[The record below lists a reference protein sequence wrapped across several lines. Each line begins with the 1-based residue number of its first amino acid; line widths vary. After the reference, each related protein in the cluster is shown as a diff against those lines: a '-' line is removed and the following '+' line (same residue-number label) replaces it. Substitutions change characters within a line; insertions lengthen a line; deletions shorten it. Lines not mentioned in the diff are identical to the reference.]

1 MSDIAINIKEI
12 RNRIESVANR
22 VGRDPSSIK
31 LVAATKTVS
40 VHSINEAIEA
50 GITIIGENRVQEA
63 RDKIPE
69 LNKVSC
75 HLIGHLQK
83 NKVKYIFGLFD
94 MVHSV
99 DSLEL
104 AAEINRQAI
113 ARGTKMDM
121 LLQVNVS
128 GEESKFGFDENNL
141 FPGLP
146 QVGRMEG
153 IAVKGL
159 MTIPPYSDEPN
170 DSRPFFE
177 RLTALREKIRRMG
190 IEGVEMG
197 ELSMGMSNDF
207 EVAVEEGATMVRVG
221 SAIFGR
227 RLSE

>member
-1 MSDIAINIKEI
+1 MSHIAINIKEI
-12 RNRIESVANR
+12 RNRIGAAADR
-22 VGRDPSSIK
+22 VGRNPLSVK
-31 LVAATKTVS
+31 LVAVTKTVPAAQ
-40 VHSINEAIEA
+40 INEAIEA
-50 GITIIGENRVQEA
+50 GIDIIGENRIQEA
-63 RDKIPE
+63 RDKVPE

-99 DSLEL
+99 DSPEL

-113 ARGTKMDM
+113 AKGKRMDI

-128 GEESKFGFDENNL
+128 GEESKFGFDEKNL
-141 FPGLP
+141 LP
-146 QVGRMEG
+146 DLSEIGKMEG

-159 MTIPPYSDEPN
+159 MTIPPYSEEPN
-170 DSRPFFE
+170 DSRPFFK
-177 RLTALREKIRRMG
+177 RLSALRKKIQAMG
-190 IEGVEMG
+190 IEGINMG

-227 RLSE
+227 RQ

>member
-1 MSDIAINIKEI
+1 MSDITINIKEI
-12 RNRIESVANR
+12 RNRIGEAANR
-22 VGRDPSSIK
+22 VGRNPLSVK
-31 LVAATKTVS
+31 LVAATKTVAVS
-40 VHSINEAIEA
+40 SINEAIEA
-50 GITIIGENRVQEA
+50 GIDIIGENRIQEA
-63 RDKIPE
+63 RDKAPE

-99 DSLEL
+99 DSPEL

-113 ARGTKMDM
+113 AKGKRMDI

-128 GEESKFGFDENNL
+128 GEESKFGFDEKNL
-141 FPGLP
+141 LP
-146 QVGRMEG
+146 DLSEIGKMEG

-170 DSRPFFE
+170 DSRPFFK
-177 RLTALREKIRRMG
+177 RLSALRKKIQAMG
-190 IEGVEMG
+190 IEGIEMG

-227 RLSE
+227 RQ